1 MWYKIRVKTKILV
14 QRYFHKGGTTMMY
27 NIIGLI
33 NRRLEYY
40 LKNPSFINSS
50 NTRDSRSIIFRSFSP

>member
-27 NIIGLI
+27 EYNLSSKSEIGILF
-33 NRRLEYY
+33 E
-40 LKNPSFINSS
+40 K
-50 NTRDSRSIIFRSFSP
+50 SIIHQ